1 MIVDYNPKD
10 KNKDFSNKR
19 KYVNSYKNFR
29 RSVVENRNNYSLTN
43 KKNPAIAETENPFT
57 MGGLL
62 TTIIHDLY
70 ELRQKVEMLEKN
82 IISQNND
89 NFIIKEENE
98 IGIFKND

>member
-1 MIVDYNPKD
+1 MIIDCNYKD
-10 KNKDFSNKR
+10 KNKDFSKKA
-19 KYVNSYKNFR
+19 KYVNGYKNFR
-29 RSVVENRNNYSLTN
+29 RSVVENRNNYYLTN

-62 TTIIHDLY
+62 TAIIHDLN

-82 IISQNND
+82 LISQNNE
-89 NFIIKEENE
+89 NFIIKKENE

>member
-1 MIVDYNPKD
+1 
-10 KNKDFSNKR
+10 
-19 KYVNSYKNFR
+19 
-29 RSVVENRNNYSLTN
+29 
-43 KKNPAIAETENPFT
+43 

-62 TTIIHDLY
+62 TAIIHDLN

-82 IISQNND
+82 LISQNND